1 MAIRVGNSSVCLEDV
16 LGRVSESDIL
26 FHYCGI
32 TEIPCVIN
40 SPLRED
46 KTPSF
51 GFYTSDGRRIHW
63 VDYATND
70 RGGTFDLLMKMWNC
84 SYIECLNKVYNEVVK
99 QSTVYI
105 KSTLCNVHIT
115 HKYNTNVELQCKVR
129 NWKAHDI
136 AYWESYGI
144 TLPWLK
150 WAEVYPISHKIVIKN
165 GVRHLFGAAKYAYA
179 FVEHKE
185 NHTTIK
191 IYQPL
196 MKEYKWANGHN
207 GSVISL
213 WSKIPKTGERLFI
226 TSSLKDAL
234 NLSCQLH
241 IPAIAP
247 QGEGYSLSHTAIQEL
262 KRRYKQIIV
271 FFDNDFANPSN
282 PGRLRSKML
291 CAEHGFNRI
300 EIPDEYKAKD
310 PSDLYKKYGRDK
322 YLEIINHELSTL

>member
-32 TEIPCVIN
+32 IKIPCVVN

-63 VDYATND
+63 IDYATND
-70 RGGTFDLLMKMWNC
+70 RGGTFDLLMKMWDCN
-84 SYIECLNKVYNEVVK
+84 YTECLNKVYNEMIKRSVV
-99 QSTVYI
+99 SI
-105 KSTLCNVHIT
+105 KPTLCNVHIT
-115 HKYNTNVELQCKVR
+115 HEYNTNVELQCKIR
-129 NWKAHDI
+129 DWKDHDI

-165 GVRHLFGAAKYAYA
+165 GIRHLFGAAKYAYA

-185 NHTTIK
+185 NNTTIK
-191 IYQPL
+191 IYQPF
-196 MKEYKWANGHN
+196 MTKYKWANGHN

-213 WSKIPKTGERLFI
+213 WSKIPKTGDKLI
-226 TSSLKDAL
+226 ICSSLKDAL
-234 NLSCQLH
+234 CISCQLH
-241 IPAIAP
+241 IPTLAV
-247 QGEGYSLSHTAIQEL
+247 QGEGYDMSSSAIENL
-262 KRRYKQIIV
+262 KSRYKRIYV
-271 FFDNDFANPSN
+271 SFDTDT
-282 PGRLRSKML
+282 PGILNTKRL
-291 CAEHGFNRI
+291 AERTGFI
-300 EIPDEYKAKD
+300 PIIPDLGESKDFSDYYKALQDKQEF
-310 PSDLYKKYGRDK
+310 KK
-322 YLEIINHELSTL
+322 LEALFK

>member
-26 FHYCGI
+26 SYYFNI
-32 TEIPCVIN
+32 KEIPCVIN

-51 GFYTSDGRRIHW
+51 GLHTSDGRKIHW

-84 SYIECLNKVYNEVVK
+84 TYSECLNRVYNEMIKRSVV
-99 QSTVYI
+99 SI
-105 KSTLCNVHIT
+105 KPALCNTHIT
-115 HKYNTNVELQCKVR
+115 HEYNTNVELQCKIR
-129 NWKAHDI
+129 DWKDHDI
-136 AYWESYGI
+136 AYWESYGV

-165 GVRHLFGAAKYAYA
+165 GIRHLFGAAKYAYA

-191 IYQPL
+191 IYQPF
-196 MKEYKWANGHN
+196 MKQYKWANGHN

-213 WSKIPKTGERLFI
+213 WSKIPKTGEKLI
-226 TSSLKDAL
+226 ICSSLKDAL
-234 NLSCQLH
+234 CISCQLH
-241 IPAIAP
+241 IPTIAA
-247 QGEGYSLSHTAIQEL
+247 QGEGYNISDTAIKNL
-262 KRRYKQIIV
+262 KSRYKRIYV
-271 FFDNDFANPSN
+271 SFDTDV
-282 PGRLRSKML
+282 PGILNTKRL
-291 CAEHGFNRI
+291 AERTGFI
-300 EIPDEYKAKD
+300 PIIPDLGSSKDFSDYYKALQDKQEF
-310 PSDLYKKYGRDK
+310 KK
-322 YLEIINHELSTL
+322 LEVLFK